1 MTHLTL
7 TSRPSRADGL
17 TVVQDVEDSAVLVAT
32 PERPAYRLNDTAL
45 ALWEL
50 CDGSTSV
57 AEMVG
62 AASVVFAA
70 DPTNLQRD
78 VLDALQELLHDGLIV
93 DTPR

>member
-17 TVVQDVEDSAVLVAT
+17 TVVQDVEDSAVLVAAA
-32 PERPAYRLNDTAL
+32 ERPAYRLNDTAL

-70 DPTNLQRD
+70 DPSNLQRD
-78 VLDALQELLHDGLIV
+78 VLDALEELLHDGLIV